1 MTRNCRGIDFTIEDQ
16 EAVAFGAEDA
26 AEGVSLETGADG
38 GEAGFDPGDAEAPA
52 EMELPEAEET
62 AEMEV
67 GDPVIVTGIYPEY
80 EGPTT
85 VVSRIGAETV
95 LETAMTTVMSDITV
109 ERIPV
114 WEVSNP
120 AGGVTVTIGR
130 N

>member
-1 MTRNCRGIDFTIEDQ
+1 MTNKKCGIDFRIGCVEPVPF
-16 EAVAFGAEDA
+16 EPEDA
-26 AEGVSLETGADG
+26 GAVVLDVLPAGDGVDLEAAGGSPAALEIAAHGPEPPAELVI
-38 GEAGFDPGDAEAPA
+38 GEA
-52 EMELPEAEET
+52 
-62 AEMEV
+62 
-67 GDPVIVTGIYPEY
+67 VIVTGIYPEY
-80 EGPTT
+80 DGPTT